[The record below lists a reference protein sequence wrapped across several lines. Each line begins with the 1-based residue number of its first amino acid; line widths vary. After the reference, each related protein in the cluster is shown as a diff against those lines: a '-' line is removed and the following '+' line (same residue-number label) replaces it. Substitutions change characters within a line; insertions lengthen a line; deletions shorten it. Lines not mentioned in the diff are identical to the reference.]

1 MFGYFSVFHL
11 IEVSRS
17 FPWREEIVQ
26 NSGEIEEIFDF
37 YFSLVKKNTTYNLR
51 HSKLTRTNLVLI
63 SFKRKYYQRE
73 RHLKDVGASRSV
85 WLLSAK
91 NK

>member
-26 NSGEIEEIFDF
+26 NSGEIEEI
-37 YFSLVKKNTTYNLR
+37 
-51 HSKLTRTNLVLI
+51 LTFI
-63 SFKRKYYQRE
+63 FP
-73 RHLKDVGASRSV
+73 
-85 WLLSAK
+85 W
-91 NK
+91 